1 MLERTKDIVRRA
13 AELMMRE
20 DFEIEQKG
28 GIENIVTT
36 SDLAV
41 QEFLC
46 RELAAALPGCGFICE
61 EEGVMDPDKEYVWV
75 IDPIDGTANYARG
88 IDACAISVG
97 LMHNPVRACLGS
109 GDAQDSNPY
118 FLKNEEEMILG
129 VVYSPARNEMYWA
142 EKGKG
147 AFCNGKPI
155 RTSSRSFEAGI
166 LCTAMSTYR
175 KEYADVCS
183 EIIMDAFHQCND
195 VRRFG
200 AASVELCFLAAGL
213 CELYFEMRLQP
224 WDYAA
229 GMIILTEA
237 GGAISSLD
245 GRQMR
250 FDGPDLVCA
259 GNSAANHARMLSI
272 IRKHL
277 PAIPYTD

>member
-1 MLERTKDIVRRA
+1 METCTDMLVKTKEIVRRA
-13 AELMMRE
+13 AGLMMRS

-28 GIENIVTT
+28 GIENIVTS

-46 RELAAALPGCGFICE
+46 RELSLALPGCGFICE
-61 EEGVMDPDKEYVWV
+61 EEGVLDPDKDYVWV

-88 IDACAISVG
+88 IDHCAISVG
-97 LMHNPVRACLGS
+97 LRHEGEV
-109 GDAQDSNPY
+109 
-118 FLKNEEEMILG
+118 ILG
-129 VVYSPARNEMYWA
+129 VVYSPAREEMYWA

-147 AFCNGKPI
+147 AFCNGRPI
-155 RTSSRSFEAGI
+155 HTSDRSFEDGI

-200 AASVELCFLAAGL
+200 AASIELCFLAAGL

-229 GMIILTEA
+229 GMLILTEA
-237 GGAISSLD
+237 GGAISNLD
-245 GRQMR
+245 GDCMR
-250 FDGPDLVCA
+250 FDGPDLTCA
-259 GNSAANHARMLSI
+259 GNNAANHARMLAI

-277 PAIPYTD
+277 PAIPYSD

>member
-1 MLERTKDIVRRA
+1 MLKQTIDIVRRA
-13 AELMMRE
+13 SGLMMSR
-20 DFEIEQKG
+20 DFAIEQKCG
-28 GIENIVTT
+28 TENIVTS
-36 SDLAV
+36 SDIEV

-46 RELAAALPGCGFICE
+46 RELAMLIPGCGFICE
-61 EEGVMDPDKEYVWV
+61 EEGVMDPDKEFVWV

-88 IDACAISVG
+88 IDHCAISVG
-97 LMHNPVRACLGS
+97 LRH
-109 GDAQDSNPY
+109 
-118 FLKNEEEMILG
+118 KNEVILG
-129 VVYSPARNEMYWA
+129 VVYSPSRNEMYWA

-147 AFCNGKPI
+147 AFCNGKKI
-155 RTSSRSFEAGI
+155 HTSGRSFEDAI

-183 EIIMDAFHQCND
+183 DIIMEAFHQCND

-229 GMIILTEA
+229 GMLILNEA
-237 GGAISSLD
+237 GGVISSLD
-245 GRQMR
+245 GKEPR

-259 GNSAANHARMLSI
+259 ANDTANHARLLSI
-272 IRKHL
+272 IQKHL
-277 PAIPYTD
+277 KAIPYSD

>member
-1 MLERTKDIVRRA
+1 MLEKTKDIVSRA
-13 AELMMRE
+13 AELMMRG

-28 GIENIVTT
+28 GIENIVTS

-61 EEGVMDPDKEYVWV
+61 EEGVMDPGKEYVWV

-97 LMHNPVRACLGS
+97 LMHK
-109 GDAQDSNPY
+109 D
-118 FLKNEEEMILG
+118 EMILG

-147 AFCNGKPI
+147 AFCNGKQI
-155 RTSSRSFEAGI
+155 HTSSRSFEEGI

-229 GMIILTEA
+229 GMVILTEA

-245 GRQMR
+245 GRRMR
-250 FDGPDLVCA
+250 FDGPDLTCA
-259 GNSAANHARMLSI
+259 GNNAANQARLLDI

>member
-1 MLERTKDIVRRA
+1 MLNKTKDAVRRA
-13 AELMMRE
+13 SALMMRR
-20 DFEIEQKG
+20 DFAIEQKG
-28 GIENIVTT
+28 SVENIVTS

-46 RELAAALPGCGFICE
+46 RELAEILPGSGFICE
-61 EEGVMDPDKEYVWV
+61 EEGVNDPDKEYVWV

-97 LMHNPVRACLGS
+97 LKH
-109 GDAQDSNPY
+109 GDETVLAV
-118 FLKNEEEMILG
+118 I
-129 VVYSPARNEMYWA
+129 YSPAREEMYWA

-155 RTSSRSFEAGI
+155 HVSSRDFKDSI

-183 EIIMDAFHQCND
+183 DIIMEAFHQCND

-200 AASVELCFLAAGL
+200 AASIEFCFLASGL

-229 GMIILTEA
+229 GMLILTEA
-237 GGAISSLD
+237 GGSVSSLD
-245 GRQMR
+245 GGPLR

-259 GNSAANHARMLSI
+259 GNNASNQKKMLSI
-272 IRKHL
+272 IQKHL
-277 PAIPYTD
+277 PSIPYTD

>member
-1 MLERTKDIVRRA
+1 MLEKTKDIVRRA
-13 AELMMRE
+13 AELMMRR
-20 DFEIEQKG
+20 DFAIEQKG
-28 GIENIVTT
+28 SVENIVTS

-61 EEGVMDPDKEYVWV
+61 EEGVHDPDKEYVWV

-97 LMHNPVRACLGS
+97 LRH
-109 GDAQDSNPY
+109 D
-118 FLKNEEEMILG
+118 EEVILA
-129 VVYSPARNEMYWA
+129 VIYSPSREEMYWA

-155 RTSSRSFEAGI
+155 HTSSRSFKESI

-183 EIIMDAFHQCND
+183 DIIMDAFHQCND

-200 AASVELCFLAAGL
+200 AASVELCFLARGL

-229 GMIILTEA
+229 GMLILTEA

-245 GRQMR
+245 GRPMR

-259 GNSAANHARMLSI
+259 GNNAENHGKMLSI
-272 IRKHL
+272 IRRHL
-277 PAIPYTD
+277 SSIPYVD

>member
-1 MLERTKDIVRRA
+1 MLEKTKQIVRKA
-13 AELMMRE
+13 SELMMRS
-20 DFEIEQKG
+20 DFAIERKG
-28 GIENIVTT
+28 SVENIVTS

-41 QEFLC
+41 QDFLC
-46 RELAAALPGCGFICE
+46 RELAAVLPGCGFICE
-61 EEGVMDPDKEYVWV
+61 EEGVNDPDKEYVWG

-97 LMHNPVRACLGS
+97 LKH
-109 GDAQDSNPY
+109 GDVI
-118 FLKNEEEMILG
+118 ILA
-129 VVYSPARNEMYWA
+129 VIYSPAREEMYWA

-147 AFCNGKPI
+147 AYCNGQPI
-155 RTSSRSFEAGI
+155 HTSSRNFNESI

-200 AASVELCFLAAGL
+200 AASIELCFLASGL

-229 GMIILTEA
+229 GMLILTEA
-237 GGAISSLD
+237 GGTISSLD
-245 GRQMR
+245 GGPLR

-259 GNSAANHARMLSI
+259 
-272 IRKHL
+272 
-277 PAIPYTD
+277 